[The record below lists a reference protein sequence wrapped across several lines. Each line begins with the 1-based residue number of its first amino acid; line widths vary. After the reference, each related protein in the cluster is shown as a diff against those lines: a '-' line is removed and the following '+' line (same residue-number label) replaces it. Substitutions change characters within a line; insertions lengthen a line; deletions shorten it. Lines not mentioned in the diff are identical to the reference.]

1 MYLPQDGAV
10 SPRIGFLALALTTHV
25 CFAVKSVLTPSHP
38 PHLQINTEQKVPS
51 HQGDHQ
57 QATRRTLSVGQDGV
71 NLNREQDGNAG
82 GTYRMA
88 GILWLTIL
96 NGEHWLGQTSDL
108 AVTLSGVCLC
118 AFWTTLLY
126 HLL

>member
-10 SPRIGFLALALTTHV
+10 SPHTGFLELALTTHV
-25 CFAVKSVLTPSHP
+25 CFAVKSVLTPSH
-38 PHLQINTEQKVPS
+38 LQINTEQKVPS
-51 HQGDHQ
+51 RQGDHQ
-57 QATRRTLSVGQDGV
+57 QATRRTSSVGQDGV
-71 NLNREQDGNAG
+71 NLNREQDGIMG

-88 GILWLTIL
+88 GNLWLTVL